1 MENTPFFQNRT
12 KLLLHMAQAADSPHP
27 FSEAE
32 VPAHLLQE
40 AGLPPRVCH
49 AVCRSTWLGNPICSL
64 ARPPMT
70 SEFCLQC
77 LPGAAASGA
86 KEAGDE
92 LFIGGE
98 MRTQPPRE
106 GAAGR
111 SSPCDCRAQAPLHKI
126 IIIDS
131 SSIYLSLSSY
141 NLPRWE
147 LSLYYSI

>member
-1 MENTPFFQNRT
+1 MENTPFFQHRT

-32 VPAHLLQE
+32 VPARLLQE

-92 LFIGGE
+92 LFIGGRCGPSLPE
-98 MRTQPPRE
+98 RVQRGE
-106 GAAGR
+106 AASVTAGLR
-111 SSPCDCRAQAPLHKI
+111 PHYTKS
-126 IIIDS
+126 
-131 SSIYLSLSSY
+131 
-141 NLPRWE
+141 
-147 LSLYYSI
+147 